1 MNTTFLRHP
10 LVVVVVAAAIAIGFY
25 YYASPY
31 EQCMRFHEARYTGDA
46 DRKEFAAVIF
56 RQECSSETN
65 W

>member
-1 MNTTFLRHP
+1 MGAFLRHP

-31 EQCMRFHEARYTGDA
+31 EKCIRWTANNTDA
-46 DRKEFAAVIF
+46 DVSIPVTAEICAKW
-56 RQECSSETN
+56 TN